1 MWFLLLRYLLLAVAG
16 YVIVRVFRLNLAAA
30 LAGLF
35 VAVAAV
41 IIEIVYELIYA
52 RA

>member
-1 MWFLLLRYLLLAVAG
+1 
-16 YVIVRVFRLNLAAA
+16 VRIFGLNLAAA

-35 VAVAAV
+35 VVVAAV
-41 IIEIVYELIYA
+41 IFEIIYELIYA